1 MRRHRWW
8 AILSVASFLI
18 TSLTSATAYSAGRD
32 VTFEARPQYQDPIEH
47 PVILVHGLGS
57 TMDTWT
63 DKATIYQ
70 SLQAAGYDM
79 QLVEP
84 FAYPPGPGQE
94 NPAEDIMLIGH
105 RLMGRVEALS
115 QLSVARGGSPRVDIV
130 AHSLGGLATRY
141 LLSRSALD
149 ANGTIYRQ
157 GQIGKFI
164 DIGTPHSGS
173 SFADAWYGGIGALA
187 DAVTDEPIE
196 DWIVREGINQLV
208 AGAIREF
215 GLDLPDPTTPAVR
228 QLDPQS
234 TFIQQLNR
242 PGNSPGDVDYSL
254 LYGDIN
260 LRLQWDLFGI
270 LVGFKEVVN
279 VGDLVVSRDNAS
291 TIPHLGTRQG
301 PNPPNYH
308 VYGYA
313 APITVGLSPSLSGPS
328 IVIPDLQ
335 DVLERGRQVWHGGL
349 LSNPEVNRQILSI
362 LEEEV
367 LPPAPIPPSP
377 TEIGPGGSTA
387 TVLVLDVSGSMG
399 DPWQGGV
406 KLESAKRA
414 AGDIVTMMEQE
425 SQVSGISHG
434 VAIATFSTSAWL
446 NLGLTTD
453 YAQAKG
459 VIAGLV
465 PTNRTNIG
473 AGLQV
478 ANDALRGAPAD
489 AERIII
495 LLSDGLT
502 NEGLSPPE
510 ILSGPVQE
518 AANAGTCIYTVG
530 FGDRGA
536 LDEDLLRQIASG
548 SRCGE
553 YYYATDAYQLD
564 NIYIKVRHQAL
575 GQIIAEFSGQVEQ
588 GRTTPPEEITV
599 PSGKGELNISLVWPG
614 SALDLIVTDPKG
626 RRVDDSYPGASL
638 VPYARFV
645 YLIIKSPLPG
655 LWRLA
660 VFGRE
665 VPEGAIDYNAVAS
678 VREQTTPVST
688 DDRSVWVVAL
698 TLLLALVVAVFI
710 ALTQRQPAGAPAGVA
725 RGAGVSVR
733 QGYGPGGLVGFR
745 RGVLGIGRD
754 PRNELVLSDEQ
765 ASRRHAQIRREPE
778 GLVIYDLN
786 SKNGTY
792 VNGQR
797 VGRCL
802 LRNSD
807 EIRVGDTL
815 LTFHSPV

>member
-1 MRRHRWW
+1 MNASHRY
-8 AILSVASFLI
+8 ATVLRIQLVLVLTLSIGVTVVTGGLSSAQADMPAHVRNFINTYLPLARAQHSQYGVPVSVQLAQAGIETDWGRSEIMVSHNNFFAI
-18 TSLTSATAYSAGRD
+18 TSDGHSPRALGMYEVWVERAGRYYSYTEYATA
-32 VTFEARPQYQDPIEH
+32 QDSW
-47 PVILVHGLGS
+47 L
-57 TMDTWT
+57 DF
-63 DKATIYQ
+63 
-70 SLQAAGYDM
+70 GY
-79 QLVEP
+79 
-84 FAYPPGPGQE
+84 F
-94 NPAEDIMLIGH
+94 
-105 RLMGRVEALS
+105 
-115 QLSVARGGSPRVDIV
+115 
-130 AHSLGGLATRY
+130 
-141 LLSRSALD
+141 LLHDPNYASALPYLDQPRIYYERIYCIYTTGKPTGCNTTMPLQIYDQWTSQYD
-149 ANGTIYRQ
+149 A
-157 GQIGKFI
+157 
-164 DIGTPHSGS
+164 P
-173 SFADAWYGGIGALA
+173 AGIA
-187 DAVTDEPIE
+187 
-196 DWIVREGINQLV
+196 
-208 AGAIREF
+208 
-215 GLDLPDPTTPAVR
+215 
-228 QLDPQS
+228 
-234 TFIQQLNR
+234 
-242 PGNSPGDVDYSL
+242 
-254 LYGDIN
+254 
-260 LRLQWDLFGI
+260 
-270 LVGFKEVVN
+270 
-279 VGDLVVSRDNAS
+279 AS
-291 TIPHLGTRQG
+291 
-301 PNPPNYH
+301 
-308 VYGYA
+308 
-313 APITVGLSPSLSGPS
+313 
-328 IVIPDLQ
+328 
-335 DVLERGRQVWHGGL
+335 
-349 LSNPEVNRQILSI
+349 
-362 LEEEV
+362 
-367 LPPAPIPPSP
+367 
-377 TEIGPGGSTA
+377 STA
-387 TVLVLDVSGSMG
+387 TVLVLDISGSMG

-414 AGDIVTMMEQE
+414 AGDIVAMMEQE

-434 VAIATFSTSAWL
+434 VAIATFSTNAWL

-459 VIAGLV
+459 VITGLV

-478 ANDALRGAPAD
+478 ANDALRSAPAD

-599 PSGKGELNISLVWPG
+599 PPGKGELNISLVWPG

-645 YLIIKSPLPG
+645 YLIIKSPLSG

-665 VPEGAIDYNAVAS
+665 VPEGTIDYNAVAS

-725 RGAGVSVR
+725 RGASVSVR